1 MHRGIKVLCLLS
13 IIVGLS
19 LASSTARADHPAYLL
34 LKTPADKGHHHPT
47 HGYSP
52 GYGYG
57 VQTHAYAY
65 GWFGAKPKTHWTR
78 HLGYERN
85 YTQWSSR

>member
-1 MHRGIKVLCLLS
+1 MHRGIKFLCSLA
-13 IIVGLS
+13 IAVGLS
-19 LASSTARADHPAYLL
+19 LANSAARAEHPAYLV
-34 LKTPADKGHHHPT
+34 LKTPAAKSPHHPN

-65 GWFGAKPKTHWTR
+65 GWFGAKPTTHWTR
-78 HLGYERN
+78 HLGYQRN